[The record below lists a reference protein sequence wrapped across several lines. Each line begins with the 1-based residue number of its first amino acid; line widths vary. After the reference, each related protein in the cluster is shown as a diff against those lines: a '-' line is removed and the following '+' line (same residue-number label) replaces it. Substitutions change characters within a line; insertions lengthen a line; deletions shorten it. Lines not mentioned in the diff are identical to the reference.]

1 MINLTSP
8 DSRPCD
14 RIFAYRTEHRS
25 SREGDHVN
33 ILLTGGAGYIGS
45 HTAALL
51 LREGHDVTLLDNL
64 SNSTVGVL
72 DRLHGVT
79 NREVS
84 FVQADVR
91 ETDVLERVLVGNRI
105 DAVIHF
111 AGLKAVGESVRMPL
125 AYYDNNVN
133 GTLSLLRAMDATD
146 VRTLV
151 FSSSATVYGDPKYLP
166 LDEAHPTAPSNPYG
180 QTKLHVED
188 ILRDVAAAEVPWRVA
203 ILRYFNPV
211 GAHDSGLLGEDP
223 NGIPNNLMP
232 FVARVAA
239 GSLPRVEIF
248 GDDYD
253 TADGTGVR
261 DYIHVVDLAEG
272 HLAAL
277 QYLSRIARGH
287 EIFNLGTGQGYSVR
301 EMIAAFAEASGRP
314 IPAVVVGRRPG
325 DIASC
330 YADPTRAREVLG
342 WRATR
347 TLADMCA
354 SAWRF
359 QEGVARRAASADAA
373 KPRGVESVDPA
384 DLG

>member
-1 MINLTSP
+1 M
-8 DSRPCD
+8 
-14 RIFAYRTEHRS
+14 
-25 SREGDHVN
+25 N

-51 LREGHDVTLLDNL
+51 LREGHDVTLFDNL
-64 SNSTVGVL
+64 SNSDVGVL
-72 DRLHGVT
+72 DRLHAIS
-79 NREVS
+79 NREIS
-84 FVQADVR
+84 FVQADIR
-91 ETDVLERVLVGNRI
+91 ETDVLERVLFGNRI
-105 DAVIHF
+105 DAVLHF
-111 AGLKAVGESVRMPL
+111 AGLKAVGESVRMPI

-133 GTLSLLRAMDATD
+133 GTISLLRAMAATN

-166 LDEAHPTAPSNPYG
+166 LDENHPTAPSNPYG
-180 QTKLHVED
+180 QTKLHVEH
-188 ILRDVAAAEVPWRVA
+188 ILRDVAASEPLWRIA

-211 GAHDSGLLGEDP
+211 GAHDSSQLGENP
-223 NGIPNNLMP
+223 SGVPNNLMP

-239 GSLPRVEIF
+239 GKLARVEIF

-253 TADGTGVR
+253 TKDGTGVR
-261 DYIHVVDLAEG
+261 DYIHVADLAEG

-277 QYLSRIARGH
+277 EYLSRAQPGY
-287 EIFNLGTGQGYSVR
+287 EVFNLGTGQGYSVR
-301 EMIAAFAEASGRP
+301 EMIAAFAAASGRP
-314 IPAVVVGRRPG
+314 IPSVVVGRRSG
-325 DIASC
+325 DVASC
-330 YADPTRAREVLG
+330 YADATRAREVLG

-359 QEGVARRAASADAA
+359 QARLAEAEASADAA
-373 KPRGVESVDPA
+373 EPRRIEPVKPA